1 MNRCQWQVRRQQR
14 HLRMMA
20 STGSTQWQPTLR
32 SAPTSAGACYTLS
45 QQVSVNDV
53 SVLCRKMLDRGG
65 STVDAAI
72 AAVVCVGV
80 HNAQSTGIAGS
91 SFMLINEV

>member
-1 MNRCQWQVRRQQR
+1 M
-14 HLRMMA
+14 
-20 STGSTQWQPTLR
+20 
-32 SAPTSAGACYTLS
+32 
-45 QQVSVNDV
+45 SVNDV
-53 SVLCRKMLDRGG
+53 TVLCRKMLDRGG